1 MAMNG
6 NEGGSAYPPNP
17 DVKSGSC
24 LIAGLHIEDVRK
36 DHPYLL
42 GYLKVQD
49 KMDFTDDIGLIE
61 LVGKQLVQDP
71 HCPCSIIKSEK
82 SICPCLACRTVQHC
96 HCGMFV
102 KKVPVVGELQYA

>member
-1 MAMNG
+1 MIEQYISELQKFGENA
-6 NEGGSAYPPNP
+6 P
-17 DVKSGSC
+17 
-24 LIAGLHIEDVRK
+24 HIEDISK

-82 SICPCLACRTVQHC
+82 SVCPCLACRTVQHC